1 MLSKTVSFGNI
12 PKTAGFTFSALWF
25 GPKGEKKEKK
35 KKRGGESCSWGRE
48 IESKRKGG
56 RLCMH

>member
-1 MLSKTVSFGNI
+1 MLSETVSFGNI

-35 KKRGGESCSWGRE
+35 KEGEKLFLG
-48 IESKRKGG
+48 KGN
-56 RLCMH
+56 RI

>member
-25 GPKGEKKEKK
+25 GPKGGKKEKK
-35 KKRGGESCSWGRE
+35 KKEGGKAVLGEG
-48 IESKRKGG
+48 K
-56 RLCMH
+56 